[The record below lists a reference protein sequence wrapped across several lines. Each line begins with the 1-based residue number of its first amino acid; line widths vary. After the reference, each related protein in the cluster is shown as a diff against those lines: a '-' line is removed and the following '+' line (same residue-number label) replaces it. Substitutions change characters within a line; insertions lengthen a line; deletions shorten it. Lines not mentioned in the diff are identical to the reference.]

1 MIKNYFKIA
10 VRILLKQKGL
20 TFINV
25 IGLSIGL
32 ACFSL
37 FLLYAV
43 HEFSFDRF
51 HENSDEVYRMYRWSE
66 DMDGEGTEGDPHL
79 PMPLAPT
86 LMADFPEVE
95 NTVRWKEAWGESFVK
110 VNGKT
115 SRAEVCH
122 VDASIFE
129 VFTFSL
135 KYGDKET
142 ALTDPK
148 NVVLTE
154 LMAQKL
160 FGESNAIGK
169 TLDLK
174 IEDTFESFTVS
185 AIAENIPT
193 NSSRQFQI
201 MGSMSY
207 FEGTAYGKRKANN
220 WGGSFLSIF
229 VKLRPGSGLASNEE
243 ALLQFRQKY
252 YPGQEAELRAEGTW
266 KGEGPPVTYRLQP
279 LKEMHTDSRVSGGD
293 VAPVDPRNIWMLLA
307 IAAGVL
313 LIAIINFTTL
323 SIGRSA
329 GRAREV
335 GIRKV
340 IGSNRKQLAGQFL
353 AESLLLSVVSVIIGL
368 LLARLLLPY
377 FNELSGRE
385 LTFSLKQFPEMI
397 WLIAGVTLV
406 TGLLAGSYP
415 AFVLSQFKPVEVL
428 KNKIK
433 LGGSNWLTRFLV
445 TSQFVLS
452 SGLVIATLVILSQL
466 NFLQSKNPGFDKENV
481 IVLDAEGTNTTEI
494 YPRFR
499 ESLAQNPAV
508 KAIAS
513 SDIGLGSGEGWSR
526 AGFDYKGEL
535 KQVYE
540 YYIDDD
546 YLEVMGMELLAGRDF
561 EPDRQD
567 GVNRSVIVNESM
579 VKEFGWTMDDAIGQ
593 ELTGYFEEGTS
604 PRVIGIVKDFH
615 FRPFR
620 EKVKPQLFHQYDDS
634 APYKFFVRVK
644 AGDPTKVLA
653 DLNTSWSAVAPGFPL
668 KYTFLDE
675 NLNRFYRSE
684 QRFSRIVSW
693 AGGISIFLACLG
705 LMGLAALAS
714 SNRSKEIGIRKVLG
728 ASTTNLVTLLSKDFL
743 KLVLIAL
750 LLAMPIAWYLMNEWL
765 QNFAY
770 RVEIQWWIFVV
781 AGITAVGFAFLTV
794 SFQSVKAAL
803 ANPAESLK
811 TE

>member
-1 MIKNYFKIA
+1 MLKNYFKIA
-10 VRILLKQKGL
+10 VRVLLKQKGL
-20 TFINV
+20 TFINI

-37 FLLYAV
+37 FLLYTI

-51 HENSDEVYRMYRWSE
+51 HENGDQVYRMYRWTE

-79 PMPLAPT
+79 PMPLAAS
-86 LMADFPEVE
+86 LSADFPDVE
-95 NTVRWKEAWGESFVK
+95 KTIRWKGAWGESFVK
-110 VNGKT
+110 VNGNT

-122 VDASIFE
+122 VDAAVFE
-129 VFTFSL
+129 VFTFPL
-135 KYGDKET
+135 KYGDKKT
-142 ALTDPK
+142 ALSNPK

-154 LMAQKL
+154 KMALKL
-160 FGESNAIGK
+160 FGESNPLGK
-169 TLDLK
+169 TIDIK
-174 IEDTFESFTVS
+174 IEEDFESFTVS
-185 AIAENIPT
+185 AVAENLPT

-201 MGSMSY
+201 MGSMTY
-207 FEGTAYGKRKANN
+207 FEGSSYGKRRLNN
-220 WGGSFLSIF
+220 WGSSFLSVF
-229 VKLRPGSGLASNEE
+229 VQLRKGSGLAGNEA
-243 ALLQFRQKY
+243 ALLKFRQKY
-252 YPGQEAELRAEGTW
+252 YPDHERELRESGTW

-279 LKEMHTDSRVSGGD
+279 LEKMHTETQIWGGD
-293 VAPVDPRNIWMLLA
+293 IPTVEPRNVWMLLS
-307 IAAGVL
+307 IAGGVL

-340 IGSNRKQLAGQFL
+340 IGSNRKQLVGQFL
-353 AESLLLSVVSVIIGL
+353 AESILLSFISVVIGL
-368 LLARLLLPY
+368 GIAWFLLPF
-377 FNELSGRE
+377 FNELSGRN
-385 LTFSLKQFPEMI
+385 LSFSLHQFPEMS
-397 WLIAGVTLV
+397 WLIAGVTLL

-415 AFVLSQFKPVEVL
+415 ALMLSQFRPVEVL
-428 KNKIK
+428 KNKVK
-433 LGGSNWLTRFLV
+433 LGGSNWLTKSLV

-481 IVLDAEGTNTTEI
+481 IVLDAEGTNTAEI

-513 SDIGLGSGEGWSR
+513 SDMGLGSGEGWSR
-526 AGFDYKGEL
+526 SGFDYKGEN

-540 YYIDDD
+540 YYVDDD
-546 YLEVMGMELLAGRDF
+546 YLDVMGMELLAGRKF
-561 EPDRQD
+561 EPGRQD
-567 GVNRSVIVNESM
+567 GANRSVIVNESM

-593 ELTGYFEEGTS
+593 ELTGYFDEGTN

-615 FRPFR
+615 FRPFSEIVR
-620 EKVKPQLFHQYDDS
+620 PQMFHQYDDY
-634 APYKFFVRVK
+634 APFKFFVRVK
-644 AGDPTKVLA
+644 AGDPTTVLA
-653 DLNTSWSAVAPGFPL
+653 DLKASWSKVAPGFPL
-668 KYTFLDE
+668 KYDFLDE
-675 NLNRFYRSE
+675 SLNRFYRSE
-684 QRFSRIVSW
+684 QRFSSIVSW

-728 ASTTNLVTLLSKDFL
+728 ASTTSLVALLSKDFL
-743 KLVLIAL
+743 KLVFIAL
-750 LLAMPIAWYLMNEWL
+750 IIAIPIAWYLMNQWL

-770 RVEIQWWIFVV
+770 RVDIHWWIFVI
-781 AGITAVGFAFLTV
+781 AGIASIGVAFLTV
-794 SFQSVKAAL
+794 SFQSIKAAI
-803 ANPAESLK
+803 ADPADSLK